1 MPDNSSAI
9 AEKAATTVQI
19 PAPVGRVDPKA
30 LRLALAGVFFSGFGP
45 LMVRNSPVDTAA
57 TAFWRLL
64 IALPA
69 AMWLARRETPLP
81 LKARLLALV
90 AGLLV
95 AGDLV
100 LWNRAV
106 VTTTILEATLLAT
119 LHPLPVAVGG
129 WLLWRQGITRWL
141 GIGGALAFAGVVLM
155 TLGPVTGVSSVGGN
169 LCAIAAA
176 VVYAA
181 CMLLT
186 GRLCQTYPTVAVT
199 AWSFV
204 GAAASALP
212 VAIVEDRFLPTDPYG
227 WGYMAVYGGLTLL
240 AYMLINRGLGK
251 LPTALVAVLGYG
263 QPVIATALAIPL
275 LGEVPGPGDLA
286 GAAVV
291 VVGLVLA
298 TRRTELADKAS
309 G

>member
-1 MPDNSSAI
+1 MQDSSPAI
-9 AEKAATTVQI
+9 AEGPM
-19 PAPVGRVDPKA
+19 PAVPGVDGEVDAKA
-30 LRLALAGVFFSGFGP
+30 LRVALAGIFISGLSP
-45 LMVRNSPVDTAA
+45 LLVRNSPVATAS

-81 LKARLLALV
+81 LKARFLAIV

-106 VTTTILEATLLAT
+106 LSTTILEATLLAT
-119 LHPLPVAVGG
+119 LHPLLVAVAG
-129 WLLWRQGITRWL
+129 WLLWRQAITRRL
-141 GIGGALAFAGVVLM
+141 AIGGALAFAGLVLM
-155 TLGPVTGVSSVGGN
+155 TLGPVDGQSTVSGN
-169 LCAIAAA
+169 LYAIAAS
-176 VVYAA
+176 VLYAG
-181 CMLLT
+181 CMLVT

-204 GAAASALP
+204 GAAAGALP
-212 VAIVEDRFLPTDPYG
+212 IAMFEDRFLPTDLHG
-227 WGYMAVYGGLTLL
+227 WGFMAVYGGLTLL
-240 AYMLINRGLGK
+240 AYLLINRSLGK
-251 LPTALVAVLGYG
+251 LPTALVAVLYFG

-298 TRRTELADKAS
+298 TRPAKATS
-309 G
+309 ASRWE

>member
-1 MPDNSSAI
+1 MQDGAPTI
-9 AEKAATTVQI
+9 AEKPARTT
-19 PAPVGRVDPKA
+19 PSADARDADGRVDPKA
-30 LRLALAGVFFSGFGP
+30 LRLALAGVFCSGFGP

-64 IALPA
+64 IALPV
-69 AMWLARRETPLP
+69 AMWLARREAPLP
-81 LKARLLALV
+81 PKAKLLAIV

-119 LHPLPVAVGG
+119 IHPLPVAIAG
-129 WLLWRQGITRWL
+129 WLLWRERITRRL
-141 GIGGALAFAGVVLM
+141 GIGGALAFAGLVLM
-155 TLGPVTGVSSVGGN
+155 TLGPVTGQSSVGGN

-176 VVYAA
+176 MVYAG
-181 CMLLT
+181 CLLVT
-186 GRLCQTYPTVAVT
+186 GKLCQTHSTVAVT

-204 GAAASALP
+204 GAAAGALP
-212 VAIVEDRFLPTDPYG
+212 LAIVEDRFPPTDLYG
-227 WGYMAVYGGLTLL
+227 WGYMVIYSVLTLL
-240 AYMLINRGLGK
+240 AYMLINCSLGK

-275 LGEVPGPGDLA
+275 LGEVPGLGDLA

-291 VVGLVLA
+291 VAGLALA
-298 TRRTELADKAS
+298 TRPAKGATA
-309 G
+309 